1 MPPKTGKEV
10 GDPFAGLDGSSSA
23 AQDAASL
30 HGTQLGAVQSI
41 RVTRI
46 PLYEIQP
53 DPLQPRRIVPNEL
66 RTLFQGDAPGF
77 LREWINTAEIEPMPY
92 FGEGF
97 EIPSYEHPV
106 QTSLQQVLLLA
117 RSIKDT
123 GLTNPITVIRSGRST
138 YTLETGERRWFAFQ
152 LLHTLF
158 GDEFSDIPA
167 RVMNERSVW
176 RQASE
181 NNQRDDL
188 NAIAKARQYALL
200 MMDVMMSKGDKIESI
215 ENFDSEREY
224 YAQIAAAPF
233 PYGFMDK
240 IQNAMGFSSR
250 ASVTRH
256 RQLLG
261 LADEIWILADDY
273 NCPESVLRQLLGRS
287 VEEQIAG
294 FEEWLK
300 VRSKNETVTNGYS
313 LEEKEDVTNGYKLE
327 EESVTTGNT
336 LEEGNV
342 SNGSNSPENEV
353 VEKFKQYNKQLSQ
366 LFSIDAQSLTK
377 KKRQEYRQS
386 ISNLRRLLDNLEAR
400 LKD

>member
-23 AQDAASL
+23 AEDAASL

-41 RVTRI
+41 RVIRI

-66 RTLFQGDAPGF
+66 RGQFQGDAVSL
-77 LREWINTAEIEPMPY
+77 LREWINTAEIDPIPY
-92 FGEGF
+92 FGEDF
-97 EIPSYEHPV
+97 EIPTYEHPT

-117 RSIKDT
+117 RSVKDA
-123 GLTNPITVIRSGRST
+123 GLTNPITVIRSGRSS

-152 LLHTLF
+152 LLNTLF
-158 GDEFSDIPA
+158 GDEFRDIPA
-167 RVMNERSVW
+167 RVMNEHSVW

-200 MMDVMMSKGDKIESI
+200 MIDVLESKGDKIEPL
-215 ENFDSEREY
+215 ENFASEREF

-240 IQNAMGFSSR
+240 IQNAMGFASR

-256 RQLLG
+256 RKLLT
-261 LADEIWILADDY
+261 LTDEIWAAADDY
-273 NCPESVLRQLLGRS
+273 NCPESVLRQLIDKPLD
-287 VEEQIAG
+287 EQKLG
-294 FEEWLK
+294 FEQWLK
-300 VRSKNETVTNGYS
+300 GRGK
-313 LEEKEDVTNGYKLE
+313 

-336 LEEGNV
+336 LQDDELVTNANNLGEQNI
-342 SNGSNSPENEV
+342 SNGYISKKNVDNGNDSPEE
-353 VEKFKQYNKQLSQ
+353 ETIRKFSQISKQVSQ
-366 LFSIDAQSLTK
+366 LFLQDSQSLTK
-377 KKRQEYRQS
+377 KKRQDYQQK
-386 ISNLRRLLDNLEAR
+386 ISQMRRVLDDLEAR